1 MPQGDRSAF
10 LSCGRVSSM
19 EYRRGWRAF
28 ISNTESG
35 ALRHID
41 RRVLARI
48 WSYARPYKGQMA
60 LILWAVLLQALIG
73 VAPPLF
79 YRHFIDIIL
88 PAADLAQLLLFA
100 GLLLALPFVTAL
112 VGLVQHTVS
121 MRLGETL
128 VYDLRK
134 AMFDHV
140 HRLSIR
146 FFTHTREGEVIARFT
161 QDVEGAR
168 RMVTGTIPQSTTA
181 LVTLTATLIV
191 MGQLEWRL
199 TVPGLLLFPLFWP
212 FAYWLARILRRTY
225 HQGLEYNAR
234 LTGMVSETLNVNGAL
249 LMKLFGQQQAARV
262 RFDTLSEQV
271 RQFRIRWA
279 ILSYWLTSGM
289 GILSG
294 VGIALFY
301 GFGGYLAMQGEIT
314 VGTIV
319 ALVAYLPRV
328 FQPVMSL
335 SNVSVEVIQGIASF
349 ERVFAYMDVPAEIQE
364 AQEAEDLPA
373 VAGHLEFDRVS
384 FDYAHIPVPPAA
396 PHAPTPGA
404 ADPVR
409 PALDNVTFRVAPG
422 EMVALVG
429 LSGAGKTTVTNLIM
443 RIYDPTS
450 GHIRLEG
457 RDLRHLTLN
466 TLATHIGV
474 VTQDAYL
481 FSDTL
486 RANVLYAKPAASER
500 ELREVC
506 KAAHLEAFIAT
517 LPDGLDTMVGER
529 GHRLSGGEKQRVSI
543 ARALLKKPSV
553 LLLDEATSHL
563 DAQSEQAIQEALG
576 PLLAHCTSLVIA
588 HRLST
593 VRNADKILVLDEGRI
608 AEVGSHAEL
617 LETQGLYAHLYAL
630 QYQTRRRSAAAGGQ
644 TA

>member
-1 MPQGDRSAF
+1 
-10 LSCGRVSSM
+10 M

-28 ISNTESG
+28 ISNAESIS
-35 ALRHID
+35 LRNID

-60 LILWAVLLQALIG
+60 LILLAVLLQALIG
-73 VAPPLF
+73 IVPPLF
-79 YRHFIDIIL
+79 YRHFIDHIL
-88 PAADLAQLLLFA
+88 PAADLSQLYLFA
-100 GLLLALPFVTAL
+100 GLLLALPFVTVL
-112 VGLVQHTVS
+112 VGLVQHTFS

-134 AMFDHV
+134 AMFNHV
-140 HRLSIR
+140 HRLSMR

-168 RMVTGTIPQSTTA
+168 RMVTSTIPQSTTA
-181 LVTLTATLIV
+181 IITLTATLIV

-199 TVPGLLLFPLFWP
+199 TVPGVLLFPLFWP

-225 HQGLEYNAR
+225 HQGLEYNAS
-234 LTGMVSETLNVNGAL
+234 LTSMVGETLNVNGAL
-249 LMKLFGQQQAARV
+249 LMKLFGQQQAAQE
-262 RFDTLSEQV
+262 RFDTLSELV
-271 RQFRIRWA
+271 RQFRIRWH

-289 GILSG
+289 GIISG

-301 GFGGYLAMQGEIT
+301 GFGGYLVIQGEVT

-328 FQPVMSL
+328 FQPIASI
-335 SNVSVEVIQGIASF
+335 SHVSVDVIQGIASF
-349 ERVFAYMDVPAEIQE
+349 ERVFAYIDVPEEIRE
-364 AQEAEDLPA
+364 AQDAEELQS
-373 VAGHLEFDRVS
+373 VAGHIEFDGVS
-384 FDYAHIPVPPAA
+384 FDYARAPAQTEDVNA
-396 PHAPTPGA
+396 REGSARFPRRQDSMAGE
-404 ADPVR
+404 PVR
-409 PALDNVTFRVAPG
+409 PALDHVSFRVEPG

-429 LSGAGKTTVTNLIM
+429 LSGAGKTTVINLVM
-443 RIYDPTS
+443 RIYDPTA
-450 GHIRLEG
+450 GQIRLEG
-457 RDLRHLTLN
+457 RDLRCLTLD
-466 TLATHIGV
+466 TLSSHIGV

-481 FSDTL
+481 FYDTL
-486 RANVLYAKPAASER
+486 RANVLYAKPDASER

-506 KAAHLEAFIAT
+506 AAAHLEDFIAE

-543 ARALLKKPSV
+543 ARAILKKPSV

-563 DAQSEQAIQEALG
+563 DAQSEQAIQKALG
-576 PLLAHCTSLVIA
+576 PLLANCTSLVIA

-608 AEVGSHAEL
+608 AEAGSHEEL
-617 LETQGLYAHLYAL
+617 MTGQGLYSHLYAL
-630 QYQTRRRSAAAGGQ
+630 QYQARRRPAAASWRTG
-644 TA
+644 